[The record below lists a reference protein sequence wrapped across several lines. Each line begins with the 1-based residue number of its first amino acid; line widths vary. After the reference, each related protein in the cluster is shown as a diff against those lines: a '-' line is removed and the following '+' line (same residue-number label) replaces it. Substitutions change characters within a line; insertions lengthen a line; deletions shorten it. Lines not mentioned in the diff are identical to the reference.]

1 MKKGFFCDDF
11 RAIIAIAWLLY
22 GFVVLHL
29 ANIVRIIQ
37 LIFRVMGIE
46 L

>member
-1 MKKGFFCDDF
+1 MKKGFLSDNF
-11 RAIIAIAWLLY
+11 RAIIAVAWLLY

-29 ANIVRIIQ
+29 ANIMRIIQ
-37 LIFRVMGIE
+37 LIFRVMGME